1 MKSVLTFESMIT
13 PKIITFLYWLLLLG
27 VAVGGIGAML
37 SFGRVS
43 FASFSTGL
51 LVMAGGALAAR
62 IWCELLIVL
71 FKINEHMQTV
81 SKRL

>member
-81 SKRL
+81 SRRL

>member
-1 MKSVLTFESMIT
+1 MEIRDVLFFDKMLT
-13 PKIITFLYWLLLLG
+13 PTIIVVVYWIL
-27 VAVGGIGAML
+27 AVGAILGGIGMMFAN
-37 SFGRVS
+37 SFIS
-43 FASFSTGL
+43 GL
-51 LVMAGGALAAR
+51 LVIVFGVLFAR

>member
-37 SFGRVS
+37 SFGRIS
-43 FASFSTGL
+43 FASFATGL

>member
-13 PKIITFLYWLLLLG
+13 PKIITFVYWLLLLG
-27 VAVGGIGAML
+27 VAAGGIGAML

-43 FASFSTGL
+43 FASFWTGL